1 MNWALSGYKTWRDDG
16 NFLRG
21 GNYDFVYKSLFNQR
35 LANIT
40 DSNEEVQGLKTQR
53 EKYQQGEVFD
63 LFLLAD
69 ELIPKDADKDF
80 RNLKLETLFKYMI
93 VDFYNQG
100 DESRQALNYPDY
112 FMKAFDEMLVDIEA
126 EKTRFNIP
134 EISQDN
140 LEIYAAKLSNK
151 LVVELAEKVLE
162 GREYGLDIS
171 AMRRNI
177 PVRDHQESIHN
188 KSEDLDWD
196 DF

>member
-1 MNWALSGYKTWRDDG
+1 
-16 NFLRG
+16 
-21 GNYDFVYKSLFNQR
+21 
-35 LANIT
+35 
-40 DSNEEVQGLKTQR
+40 
-53 EKYQQGEVFD
+53 
-63 LFLLAD
+63 
-69 ELIPKDADKDF
+69 
-80 RNLKLETLFKYMI
+80 MI

-177 PVRDHQESIHN
+177 PVRDHQESIQ
-188 KSEDLDWD
+188 K
-196 DF
+196 